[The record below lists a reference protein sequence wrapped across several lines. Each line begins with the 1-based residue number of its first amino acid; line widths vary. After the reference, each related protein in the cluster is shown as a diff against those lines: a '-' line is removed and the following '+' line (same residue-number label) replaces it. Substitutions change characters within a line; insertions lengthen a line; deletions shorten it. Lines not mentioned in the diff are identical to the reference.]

1 MNTRPANRSVLG
13 RLSPAGRAGWVATGI
28 ALVIALA
35 SSLVL
40 STASW
45 SSIDVPWAD
54 DQLPEGAVMQ
64 VRDRVVQESELET
77 RLAGLEAL
85 YGVVAPEEP
94 DELSDFKK
102 DAAKSLA
109 VSLIIEDA
117 AADRDIV
124 VSDKQAQAELAKI
137 ISDQLGGDRSA
148 FVDYLGSVGL
158 SEEQVTDEIKRTL
171 VNQRL
176 YADVTK
182 DVPPATKE
190 EALAEYESR
199 REEMREPE
207 KRRLSNIV
215 VKTEAEAQSV
225 VDQLEA
231 GNEFADVARSRSLD
245 KETQST
251 GGDLGVLT
259 EDRLDPAYATVAFA
273 AERGATFGP
282 VQTQYGWN
290 VGKVTALAPGARLT
304 YDEVEE
310 VLLESLTAEAAL
322 EEWRTFMRKALADA
336 NVKYA
341 DEYRPA
347 DPDSLPSDLLAEQGS
362 EEAPAS

>member
-1 MNTRPANRSVLG
+1 MTTRPGFRSLLG

-35 SSLVL
+35 SGLVL

-54 DQLPEGAVMQ
+54 DRLPEGAVMQ
-64 VRDRVVQESELET
+64 VGDRVVQESELET
-77 RLAGLEAL
+77 RLASLEAL
-85 YGVVAPEEP
+85 YGVVAPEDP
-94 DELSDFKK
+94 DEVSDFKK

-109 VSLIIEDA
+109 VSLIIEA
-117 AADRDIV
+117 AAAERDIA

-137 ISDQLGGDRSA
+137 ISDQLGGDRAA

-158 SEEQVTDEIKRTL
+158 SEVQVTDEIKRTL

-215 VKTEAEAQSV
+215 VKTEAEAQAIVNRLKAGTSF
-225 VDQLEA
+225 VDA
-231 GNEFADVARSRSLD
+231 ARSSSLD
-245 KETQST
+245 KQTQST

-259 EDRLDPAYATVAFA
+259 ENQLDPAYAAVAFA
-273 AERGATFGP
+273 AERGAIFGP

-304 YDEVEE
+304 YDQVADA
-310 VLLESLTAEAAL
+310 LLEGLTAEAAL
-322 EEWRTFMRKALADA
+322 EDWRTFMRKALADA
-336 NVKYA
+336 DVVYA
-341 DEYRPA
+341 DEYRPD

-362 EEAPAS
+362 EEAPAP